1 MAAPQPTLSP
11 PAQTMRI
18 QAQAIEH
25 AVDIIFADSNLYSK
39 QIESIRHAVLG
50 VAFAVQAGVANIGR
64 AMASARQVNPKHAIK
79 QFDRFLSNDKISLDV
94 AWVDYL
100 KYVIGQ
106 RWKITVSLDWTDYAD
121 GTHHR
126 IALNLITRHGR
137 ATPLVWKTVTAK
149 ELTNHRNDYE
159 DSLLRTFKRL
169 MPESVKEVTL
179 LADRGFG
186 DIELYEMLQYELGFD
201 FAIRFRGCIM
211 VRDEEGTA
219 RPAKEWVPP
228 NGRERWI
235 PNARITGKKFQVSGI
250 VAVKRAAMKDSWL
263 IATSLQDGA
272 KKIIQLYGRRF
283 TIEENFRD
291 EKDWRFGLGS
301 LYVDIERTIRRDK
314 LCLVIAIAII
324 ILTLLGYAGEQLG
337 LDKTLRANTSK
348 KRTHSLFRQGR
359 EYLRGTLGKLQ
370 NALELLWH
378 SFWTAFNNQPDC
390 NEEWGII

>member
-1 MAAPQPTLSP
+1 MYI
-11 PAQTMRI
+11 QT
-18 QAQAIEH
+18 QAIEH
-25 AVDIIFADSNLYSK
+25 AVDIIFANSDLHSK

-50 VAFAVQAGVANIGR
+50 VVYTAQAGVANIGR
-64 AMASARQVNPKHAIK
+64 AMASARQVSPKHAIK
-79 QFDRFLSNDKISLDV
+79 QFDRFLSNDKISLEV
-94 AWVDYL
+94 VWVDYL

-121 GTHHR
+121 GTNHQ

-137 ATPLVWKTVTAK
+137 ATPLIWKTVTAE
-149 ELTNHRNDYE
+149 ELTNHRNDHE
-159 DSLLRTFKRL
+159 DSLLRKFKCL
-169 MPESVKEVTL
+169 MPESVKNVTV

-211 VRDEEGTA
+211 VRDEEGNA
-219 RPAKEWVPP
+219 RPAKEWVPS

-235 PNARITGKKFQVSGI
+235 PNARVTGKKFQVFGV
-250 VAVKRAAMKDSWL
+250 VAVKRAAMKEEWL

-291 EKDWRFGLGS
+291 EKDWRFGLGA
-301 LYVDIERTIRRDK
+301 LYVNIGRTDRRDK

-324 ILTLLGYAGEQLG
+324 LLTLLGCAGEQLG
-337 LDKTLRANTSK
+337 LDKSLRANTSK

-359 EYLRGTLGKLQ
+359 EYLRGVLGKLE
-370 NALELLWH
+370 NALKLLWQL
-378 SFWTAFNNQPDC
+378 FWTEFNNQPNC
-390 NEEWGII
+390 SAEWGSI

>member
-1 MAAPQPTLSP
+1 
-11 PAQTMRI
+11 
-18 QAQAIEH
+18 
-25 AVDIIFADSNLYSK
+25 
-39 QIESIRHAVLG
+39 
-50 VAFAVQAGVANIGR
+50 
-64 AMASARQVNPKHAIK
+64 
-79 QFDRFLSNDKISLDV
+79 
-94 AWVDYL
+94 
-100 KYVIGQ
+100 
-106 RWKITVSLDWTDYAD
+106 
-121 GTHHR
+121 
-126 IALNLITRHGR
+126 
-137 ATPLVWKTVTAK
+137 
-149 ELTNHRNDYE
+149 
-159 DSLLRTFKRL
+159 
-169 MPESVKEVTL
+169 
-179 LADRGFG
+179 
-186 DIELYEMLQYELGFD
+186 
-201 FAIRFRGCIM
+201 
-211 VRDEEGTA
+211 
-219 RPAKEWVPP
+219 
-228 NGRERWI
+228 
-235 PNARITGKKFQVSGI
+235 VSGV